1 MFKWLFQGVTNKGM
15 ILMITDQRNDWF
27 TNVCFYQ

>member
-1 MFKWLFQGVTNKGM
+1 MFKWLFQGVNNKGM

-27 TNVCFYQ
+27 TNGS